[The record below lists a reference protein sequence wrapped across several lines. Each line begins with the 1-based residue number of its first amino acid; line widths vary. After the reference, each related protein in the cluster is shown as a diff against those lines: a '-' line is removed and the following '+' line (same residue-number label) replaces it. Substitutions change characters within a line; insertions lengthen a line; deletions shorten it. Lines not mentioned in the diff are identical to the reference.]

1 MPLTRQWVWHLVKL
15 ADSSASPHKLRHSC
29 ATHMVEHGADLRSVQ
44 LMLGH
49 ADISTTQVY
58 THLALGRLKAVH
70 RQHHPRATA
79 RPRMWSSFRPIRLE
93 SSVPHLFA
101 PFSETEGD
109 DEASRRPI
117 PVTRV
122 RNRHDSRGRRIDC
135 TRTRRTRLGYLRV
148 LANERAASAHT
159 LRAYERELASFAAF
173 IMERYGKEQT
183 PDRIEHTHIR
193 AYLGT
198 LFDRGLSKASAA
210 RALAAIRSWFKW
222 LARTGR
228 VEQNVASL
236 VATPRLPKHLPRV
249 PSIEQM
255 NRVVDN
261 VGDDAASWPARDKAI
276 LELLYG
282 CGIRNAELT
291 GLDLK
296 DIYWAQEVIL
306 VRGKGKKQRYVPL
319 GDAAAQAL
327 RAYLAERSAR
337 LAASSPGKS
346 TATTPAL
353 FVNLQLRGLDKP
365 GGEARLT
372 TRSVG
377 RIVKRVAILRGLPSD
392 VHPHTLRH
400 AFGTHLL
407 EEGADLRA
415 IQELLG
421 HERLSTTQRYT
432 QLTTSQLTQVYD
444 RTHPRAK

>member
-1 MPLTRQWVWHLVKL
+1 VSDPPIACALQRLV
-15 ADSSASPHKLRHSC
+15 
-29 ATHMVEHGADLRSVQ
+29 
-44 LMLGH
+44 
-49 ADISTTQVY
+49 
-58 THLALGRLKAVH
+58 
-70 RQHHPRATA
+70 
-79 RPRMWSSFRPIRLE
+79 
-93 SSVPHLFA
+93 
-101 PFSETEGD
+101 GD
-109 DEASRRPI
+109 
-117 PVTRV
+117 
-122 RNRHDSRGRRIDC
+122 
-135 TRTRRTRLGYLRV
+135 YLRV
-148 LANERAASAHT
+148 LNNERAASAHT
-159 LRAYERELASFAAF
+159 LRAYERELGQFASFIA
-173 IMERYGKEQT
+173 ERFGPEQT
-183 PDRIEHTHIR
+183 AGRIEHTHIR

-198 LFDRGLSKASAA
+198 LYDRGLSKASTA

-282 CGIRNAELT
+282 CGIRNSELT

-296 DIYWAQEVIL
+296 DIYWAQEMIL

-327 RAYLAERSAR
+327 REYLAERSAR
-337 LAASSPGKS
+337 LATGSPDKNRR
-346 TATTPAL
+346 ATPAL
-353 FVNLQLRGLDKP
+353 FVNLRLRGLNKA

-377 RIVKRVAILRGLPSD
+377 RIVKRVAILRGLSSD

-432 QLTTSQLTQVYD
+432 QLTTAQLTQVYD
-444 RTHPRAK
+444 KTHPRAK